1 MGTAST
7 SSLARRWNIEPKE
20 LFERLSQLELIER
33 SENRWVLT
41 EKGIEAGGQMQ
52 EGVKSGEYI
61 IWSEE
66 LSLSSFQTNLEG
78 EFLSIADKATDFD
91 SSTTKVKK
99 SFSAHEKKLIST
111 ARKLQVV
118 LAKHGSSRD
127 AKAQI
132 RSEDMMRIAIL
143 YGVYPPNAKW
153 GFKQANWDNGAPV
166 RKLVFELNEIHLLS
180 QVFPSCRFEKSA
192 SRFEDN
198 KYFFMPK
205 HASKLEEKLLSP
217 KESSHSHGG
226 LKENGNHYGDA
237 LGLVGT
243 LTTML
248 TSFIAQ
254 PNEKDGVNIK
264 AILHELSR
272 FVDETDK

>member
-1 MGTAST
+1 MSNAST
-7 SSLARRWNIEPKE
+7 SSLARHWNIEPKE
-20 LFERLSQLELIER
+20 LFERLSQIGLVER

-41 EKGIEAGGQMQ
+41 EKGIEAGGKMQ

-61 IWSEE
+61 IWPEG
-66 LSLSSFQTNLEG
+66 LNLSSLETNPG
-78 EFLSIADKATDFD
+78 GGVRSMTDIVADFN
-91 SSTTKVKK
+91 SSTQKVKK
-99 SFSAHEKKLIST
+99 SFSAHDKKLIST
-111 ARKLQVV
+111 ARKLQDA

-127 AKAQI
+127 AKTEI
-132 RSEDMMRIAIL
+132 RSEDMMKIAIL
-143 YGVYPPNAKW
+143 YEVYPPYAKW
-153 GFKQANWDNGAPV
+153 GFKQANWDNGGPV
-166 RKLVFELNEIHLLS
+166 RKLVFRLNEISLLS
-180 QVFPSCRFEKSA
+180 QVFPSCRFEKSV
-192 SRFEDN
+192 RFEDN

-205 HASKLEEKLLSP
+205 HAAKREEKLISP
-217 KESSHSHGG
+217 REISSSHGG
-226 LKENGNHYGDA
+226 LKENANHYGDA

-272 FVDETDK
+272 FVDETVK